1 MEAPPGKELG
11 ARTQALH
18 KATRTSNA
26 ALLEAAKAF
35 KLVADR
41 LVDKFAEADMCR
53 RRWPG

>member
-26 ALLEAAKAF
+26 ALLEAARVL
-35 KLVADR
+35 KLVNDK
-41 LVDKFAEADMCR
+41 LVDKFAEAGMR
-53 RRWPG
+53 RCWPG